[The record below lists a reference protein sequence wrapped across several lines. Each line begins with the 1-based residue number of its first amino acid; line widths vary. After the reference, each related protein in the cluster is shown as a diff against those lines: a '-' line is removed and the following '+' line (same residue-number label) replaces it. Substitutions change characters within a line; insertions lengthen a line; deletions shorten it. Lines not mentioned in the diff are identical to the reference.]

1 MKIHYG
7 KIFELDILIRDLFPN
22 YFSRYGGRATTEN
35 CTVAIIVM
43 SLQSITGVVIQ
54 VINVV
59 VNCNFVNNLSV
70 VDHRIILIIVRFP
83 LSIRDFHPLTTYFW
97 LVVAMNRFEEMR
109 FDAPSPIKPAVG
121 PL

>member
-1 MKIHYG
+1 M
-7 KIFELDILIRDLFPN
+7 
-22 YFSRYGGRATTEN
+22 
-35 CTVAIIVM
+35 AIIVM

-59 VNCNFVNNLSV
+59 VKCNFVKNLSV

-109 FDAPSPIKPAVG
+109 FDAPSPIKRAVG

>member
-70 VDHRIILIIVRFP
+70 VDHGIILINH
-83 LSIRDFHPLTTYFW
+83 SQ
-97 LVVAMNRFEEMR
+97 N
-109 FDAPSPIKPAVG
+109 PSQH
-121 PL
+121 

>member
-1 MKIHYG
+1 
-7 KIFELDILIRDLFPN
+7 
-22 YFSRYGGRATTEN
+22 
-35 CTVAIIVM
+35 M

-59 VNCNFVNNLSV
+59 VKCNFVKNLSV
-70 VDHRIILIIVRFP
+70 VDHRIISIIVRFP
-83 LSIRDFHPLTTYFW
+83 FSIRDFHPLTTYFW

-121 PL
+121 PLCAKKSNWDEEGLS